1 MYLRRNE
8 FFPTDREL
16 DAIFNMFD
24 SDRDGKISYSE
35 FLSFVNPKVKAKPI
49 KIPEKL
55 PFNYD
60 PCA

>member
-1 MYLRRNE
+1 MQMYLRRNE

-49 KIPEKL
+49 
-55 PFNYD
+55 
-60 PCA
+60 